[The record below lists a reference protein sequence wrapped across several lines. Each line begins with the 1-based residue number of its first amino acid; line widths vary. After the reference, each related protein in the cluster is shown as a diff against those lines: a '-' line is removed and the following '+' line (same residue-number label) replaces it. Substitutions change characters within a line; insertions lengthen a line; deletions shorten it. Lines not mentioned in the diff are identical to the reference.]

1 MAGML
6 SDEEVVAI
14 VRNHVES
21 KCPKLCAN
29 CGRQY
34 DSLADYLRRT
44 IHLGNPVSADNPLTA
59 SPEFLLGAIAYAN
72 CPCGSTL
79 AISSSGLDLLTKWA
93 LLQWA
98 GASASRR
105 RISMGELLADLRR
118 RIDEQVLNEDGRADH
133 GTILGLG
140 GGAS

>member
-1 MAGML
+1 ML

-14 VRNHVES
+14 VRDHIES
-21 KCPKLCAN
+21 KFPKLCAN

-34 DSLADYLRRT
+34 GSLPDYLRRT
-44 IHLGNPVSADNPLTA
+44 THLGNPLNVDDPATA
-59 SPEFLLGAIAYAN
+59 STERLVGAISYAN

-79 AISSSGLDLLTKWA
+79 AISSAGLDVLTMWA

-105 RISMGELLADLRR
+105 GISVGELLADLRR
-118 RIDEQVLNEDGRADH
+118 RIDEEVLQSD
-133 GTILGLG
+133 